1 MSCARYLED
10 IYLYDEL
17 SPAARLIIDQ
27 HVLTCDACRAL
38 LEEVQQQSALV
49 KHASTA
55 RPAPAHA
62 KHLTDAIL
70 ARIEQ
75 PAQRATVVTR
85 LLAPMDSL
93 FVRYSLAAVSVGLLV
108 LFVSEQYSG
117 PVVVKRMP
125 GPAASATL
133 NTGVFLKQYAEEKK
147 QSKPT
152 TPSWYQCLRD
162 ESCAASLFETHK
174 QRKLSSL

>member
-1 MSCARYLED
+1 MSCAHYLED

-17 SPAARLIIDQ
+17 SPEERLKVDQ
-27 HVLTCDACRAL
+27 HVLTCAACRTAL
-38 LEEVQQQSALV
+38 DEVQQQSALV
-49 KHASTA
+49 RRAAAT
-55 RPAPAHA
+55 RPEPVHPQR
-62 KHLTDAIL
+62 LTDAIL

-75 PAQRATVVTR
+75 PARRATVVTR
-85 LLAPMDSL
+85 LLAPLDSL

-117 PVVVKRMP
+117 PVAVKRMP

-147 QSKPT
+147 QPKPT

-162 ESCAASLFETHK
+162 ESCAASRFEIRKH
-174 QRKLSSL
+174 RKLSSL